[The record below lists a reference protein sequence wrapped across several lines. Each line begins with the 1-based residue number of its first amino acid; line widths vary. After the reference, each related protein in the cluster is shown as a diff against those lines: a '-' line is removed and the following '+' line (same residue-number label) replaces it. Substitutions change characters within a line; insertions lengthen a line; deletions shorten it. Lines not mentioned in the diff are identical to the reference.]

1 MPHQLFLANIPLWC
15 GTSAKGAGPPS
26 ARGGRL
32 AEHPPGVGEPLPY
45 HPSVPLAEALGP
57 YAEQVE
63 GALVPHHQL
72 AKKQSA
78 VCCQLCTRNS
88 KARKPTAGS

>member
-45 HPSVPLAEALGP
+45 HPSVPLA
-57 YAEQVE
+57 
-63 GALVPHHQL
+63 
-72 AKKQSA
+72 
-78 VCCQLCTRNS
+78 VCCES
-88 KARKPTAGS
+88 